1 MNSDFISIFDVME
14 NNTSLTPVKDEIFAM
29 KTALKQEMD
38 KGLTPDEIKK
48 AKIKE
53 SALLAAE
60 SILENL

>member
-1 MNSDFISIFDVME
+1 MNNDFVSIFDVME

-38 KGLTPDEIKK
+38 KGLTPDEMKN

-60 SILENL
+60 SILETL

>member
-29 KTALKQEMD
+29 KAALKQEMD
-38 KGLTPDEIKK
+38 KGLTPDEMKN

>member
-38 KGLTPDEIKK
+38 KGLTPDEMKN

>member
-29 KTALKQEMD
+29 KAALKQEMD
-38 KGLTPDEIKK
+38 KGLTPDEMKK

>member
-29 KTALKQEMD
+29 KAALKQEMD
-38 KGLTPDEIKK
+38 KGLTPDEMKN

-60 SILENL
+60 SILEKL

>member
-29 KTALKQEMD
+29 KAALKQEMD
-38 KGLTPDEIKK
+38 KGLTPDEMKN
-48 AKIKE
+48 ARIKE